1 MPQHSK
7 KKVLVVDDEPTI
19 RQVVRKR
26 LSQDYDIIE
35 ATNGEQA
42 VDIAR
47 TEKPD
52 AILMDFMMPG
62 LDGLGACYTI
72 KADSETKAIPVIIV
86 SARGHELDKK
96 YASDMGAD
104 AYITKPF
111 EATELLGTIKKF
123 LATPPVKK

>member
-1 MPQHSK
+1 MAQHVK
-7 KKVLVVDDEPTI
+7 RKVLVVDDEPTI

-26 LSQDYDIIE
+26 LSKDYVVIE
-35 ATNGEQA
+35 AENGEQA
-42 VDIAR
+42 VDMAR
-47 TEKPD
+47 SEKPD

-86 SARGHELDKK
+86 SARGHELDQK

-111 EATELLGTIKKF
+111 ESSDLLNTINRF
-123 LATPPVKK
+123 LATPKMK

>member
-1 MPQHSK
+1 MAQHVK
-7 KKVLVVDDEPTI
+7 RKVLVVDDEPTI

-26 LSQDYDIIE
+26 LSKDYIVIE
-35 ATNGEQA
+35 AENGEQA
-42 VDIAR
+42 VDMAHS
-47 TEKPD
+47 EKPD

-86 SARGHELDKK
+86 SARGHELDQK

-111 EATELLGTIKKF
+111 ESSDLLNTINRF
-123 LATPPVKK
+123 VANPQVK